1 MGETKKWR
9 ISHEWDLTKARIN
22 NKNNDL
28 QIFICE
34 NVVKE
39 VPTTM
44 DQHQFYLVFDALHKE
59 VTKYLLNHE
68 GEIYRR
74 YKLDKVSC
82 INKFNNCYI
91 TSGRDT
97 KS

>member
-1 MGETKKWR
+1 M
-9 ISHEWDLTKARIN
+9 N
-22 NKNNDL
+22 NRKNDIK
-28 QIFICE
+28 IFIWE

-44 DQHQFYLVFDALHKE
+44 DQRQFYLVFDALHKE

-74 YKLDKVSC
+74 YKLDKGAC
-82 INKFNNCYI
+82 INNFNNSYI

-97 KS
+97 K